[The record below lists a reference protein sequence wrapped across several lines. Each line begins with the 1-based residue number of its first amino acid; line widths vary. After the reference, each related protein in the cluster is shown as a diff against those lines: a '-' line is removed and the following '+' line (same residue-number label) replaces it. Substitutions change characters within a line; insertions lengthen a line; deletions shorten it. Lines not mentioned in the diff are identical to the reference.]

1 MGMDDREAAKLRQ
14 EIERLTHELD
24 DMRIISENTIEHST
38 QLENTLIEQNTK
50 LDLLKDKMKKYLS
63 PQLYKA
69 LVGGTTNAEIIHKR
83 KKLTIFFSDIVNFS
97 AITDSVES
105 ELLSDVLNQYLN
117 RMAEIATK
125 WGGTI
130 DKFMGDGMMVFFGDP
145 EFIDDVTHALNCA
158 RMALDMLDELSVLR
172 TRWRQMGM
180 FHTLRVRMGI
190 NTGYCTVGNFG
201 SSNRMEYTIVGGQ
214 VNIASRLENL
224 AEPDSIYTSQAT
236 YALIQDLV
244 VCEFVD
250 STSVKGIHYPIEV
263 YRLTGMKGA
272 QSLAASMIET
282 TRNGFVL
289 KEFTYDAE
297 STAAR
302 EREAMKN
309 ALRCALD
316 VLEQSTGAVAASAG
330 PSTGAPPVGA
340 EET

>member
-1 MGMDDREAAKLRQ
+1 MDDSEVVKLRQ
-14 EIERLTHELD
+14 EIDRLTHELD
-24 DMRIISENTIEHST
+24 DMRILGENTIDHST

-69 LVGGTTNAEIIHKR
+69 LVGGTSNAEIIHKR
-83 KKLTIFFSDIVNFS
+83 KKLTIFFSDIVSFS

-145 EFIDDVTHALNCA
+145 EFIDDATHAVNCA
-158 RMALDMLDELSVLR
+158 RMALEMLDELSVLR

-214 VNIASRLENL
+214 VNIASRLENM

-236 YALIQDLV
+236 YALVQDLIA
-244 VCEFVD
+244 CEFVD
-250 STSVKGIHYPIEV
+250 NTSVKGIHYPIEV
-263 YRLTGMKGA
+263 YRLTGLKGE
-272 QSLAASMIET
+272 QSLAASMLET
-282 TRNGFVL
+282 TPKGFVL
-289 KEFTYDAE
+289 KELRYDAG
-297 STAAR
+297 SSQSK
-302 EREAMKN
+302 EREAMKH
-309 ALRCALD
+309 ALRRALD
-316 VLEQSTGAVAASAG
+316 MLERAEDTKAPGAPAGAPSGKAVA
-330 PSTGAPPVGA
+330 
-340 EET
+340 E

>member
-1 MGMDDREAAKLRQ
+1 MDEAEGIALKK
-14 EIERLTHELD
+14 EIERLTHELED
-24 DMRIISENTIEHST
+24 LRILGENTIDHST
-38 QLENTLIEQNTK
+38 QLENTLIEQNSR

-69 LVGGTTNAEIIHKR
+69 LVGGTSNAEIIHKR
-83 KKLTIFFSDIVNFS
+83 KKLTIFFSDIVGFS

-145 EFIDDVTHALNCA
+145 EFIDDATHALNCA
-158 RMALDMLDELSVLR
+158 RMALEMLDELSVLR
-172 TRWRQMGM
+172 SRWRQMGM

-224 AEPDSIYTSQAT
+224 AEPDSIFISQAT
-236 YALIQDLV
+236 YALIQEV
-244 VCEFVD
+244 AACEFVD
-250 STSVKGIHYPIEV
+250 NTSVKGIHYPIEV
-263 YRLTGMKGA
+263 YRLTGMKGE
-272 QSLAASMIET
+272 QSLAASILET

-289 KEFTYDAE
+289 KELSYEAT
-297 STAAR
+297 SSGAR
-302 EREAMKN
+302 EREAMKY
-309 ALRCALD
+309 ALHRALD
-316 VLEQSTGAVAASAG
+316 ILERPIETEPAAGS
-330 PSTGAPPVGA
+330 PPEAEPPAGA

>member
-1 MGMDDREAAKLRQ
+1 MDDSEAAKLKQ
-14 EIERLTHELD
+14 EVERLTHELD
-24 DMRIISENTIEHST
+24 DMRIMGENTIDHST
-38 QLENTLIEQNTK
+38 QLENTLIEQNTR

-69 LVGGTTNAEIIHKR
+69 LVGGTSNAEIIHKR
-83 KKLTIFFSDIVNFS
+83 KKLTIFFSDIVSFS

-145 EFIDDVTHALNCA
+145 EFIDDATHALNCA
-158 RMALDMLDELSVLR
+158 RMALEMLDELSVLR

-180 FHTLRVRMGI
+180 FQTLRVRMGI

-214 VNIASRLENL
+214 VNIASRLENM
-224 AEPDSIYTSQAT
+224 AEPDSIYISQAT
-236 YALIQDLV
+236 YALIQDLA

-250 STSVKGIHYPIEV
+250 NTSVKGIHYAIEV
-263 YRLTGMKGA
+263 YRLTGMKGE
-272 QSLAASMIET
+272 QSLAGSMLET
-282 TRNGFVL
+282 TPGGFVL
-289 KEFTYDAE
+289 KELAYDAA
-297 STAAR
+297 SSQGR
-302 EREAMKN
+302 EREALKH
-309 ALRCALD
+309 ALRRALD
-316 VLEQSTGAVAASAG
+316 ILERADDIPVPPGG
-330 PSTGAPPVGA
+330 PPAGAPSSKAVKP
-340 EET
+340 

>member
-1 MGMDDREAAKLRQ
+1 MDDSEEARLKQ

-24 DMRIISENTIEHST
+24 DMRILDENTIDHST
-38 QLENTLIEQNTK
+38 QLENTLIEQNTR

-69 LVGGTTNAEIIHKR
+69 LVGGTSNAEIIHKR

-105 ELLSDVLNQYLN
+105 ELLSEVLNQYLN

-145 EFIDDVTHALNCA
+145 EFIDDATHALNCA
-158 RMALDMLDELSVLR
+158 RMALDMLDELSELR

-180 FHTLRVRMGI
+180 FHTLRLRIGI

-224 AEPDSIYTSQAT
+224 AEPDSIYISQAT
-236 YALIQDLV
+236 YALIQDMV

-250 STSVKGIHYPIEV
+250 NTSVKGIHYPIEV
-263 YRLTGMKGA
+263 YRLTGTKGG

-289 KEFTYDAE
+289 KELTYDAGSSGE
-297 STAAR
+297 K
-302 EREAMKN
+302 ERDAMRHS
-309 ALRCALD
+309 LRRALD
-316 VLEQSTGAVAASAG
+316 ILEQSPDAA
-330 PSTGAPPVGA
+330 TAPGA
-340 EET
+340 EKK

>member
-1 MGMDDREAAKLRQ
+1 MGMDDHEAAKLRQ

-145 EFIDDVTHALNCA
+145 EFVDDVTHALNCA

-316 VLEQSTGAVAASAG
+316 VLQQSTDAVAASAG